1 MINKNANA
9 VVKNKIKFLQ
19 KEITL
24 LDKLEN
30 YFLEGNELC
39 DKIIYSVMSHRLR
52 GNDMMIEIKKLITNG
67 ELQAAEMKMSKVTYM
82 IEHLREDLLKTIEKF
97 IYNSDE

>member
-1 MINKNANA
+1 METVIQKGDGL
-9 VVKNKIKFLQ
+9 KSLEKEIILLNKI
-19 KEITL
+19 EH
-24 LDKLEN
+24 
-30 YFLEGNELC
+30 YFLDGNELC

-52 GNDMMIEIKKLITNG
+52 GNDMMIEIKKLIING
-67 ELQAAEMKMSKVTYM
+67 ELQAAEMKMNKVTYM